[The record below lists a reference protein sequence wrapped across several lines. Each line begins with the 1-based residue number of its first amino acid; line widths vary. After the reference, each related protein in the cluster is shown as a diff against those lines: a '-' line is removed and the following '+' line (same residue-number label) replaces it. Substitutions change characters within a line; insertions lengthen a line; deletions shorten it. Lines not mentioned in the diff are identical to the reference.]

1 MHLIRKHR
9 DALAKGGRLGLKGRV
24 AWEVLTESGFVIR
37 SSQGERSNL
46 ILNQGLDQLASY
58 SLSQV
63 STYCAVGTGNADPID
78 SQVGLVNEVART
90 NNYKTGTGDC
100 GSFWT
105 SPTVCE
111 FKRTYD
117 FPIGA
122 LNGTY
127 YEIGFSP
134 IGTTGDNLFSR
145 TLLKDGGGNPTGVT
159 VGSSQQL
166 RVIYTLSVSLE
177 PATATAG
184 VVDISGVGELGMTHA
199 IQDTRGIGGRDLVMN
214 AALRGIGPNGGVESE
229 GYNISSILVC
239 APGGGSVSPITAQSQ
254 LEPARWFGGVSSV
267 YASVSDATDPLASP
281 GTSVPRCGSN
291 RSFKT
296 TTTEVYTPGSYYS
309 DITLHLS
316 VNEGNLG
323 IRSIC
328 VGLPSSIKAGTQYQ
342 LVHSYA
348 CLMDSAITKADT
360 HTLDLVFRLSW
371 GRA

>member
-1 MHLIRKHR
+1 MYLIRKHR

-58 SLSQV
+58 SLAAV
-63 STYCAVGTGNADPID
+63 SSYCAVGTGNADPIY

-90 NNYKTGTGDC
+90 NNYKSGTGDC
-100 GSFWT
+100 GSFWV

-199 IQDTRGIGGRDLVMN
+199 IQDTRGTSGRDLVMT
-214 AALRGIGPNGGVESE
+214 AAFYGIAPNGDTASTGYQTSNRGWCGLPGV
-229 GYNISSILVC
+229 
-239 APGGGSVSPITAQSQ
+239 SVRPIDAQRQ
-254 LEPARWFGGVSSV
+254 LEPMVWCGGSLPV
-267 YASVSDATDPLASP
+267 YASVSDATAPLASP
-281 GTSVPRCGSN
+281 GTSAPRCGSN
-291 RSFKT
+291 SSCKT
-296 TTTEVYTPGSYYS
+296 ATKEGYTFGSYYS

-316 VNEGNLG
+316 VNEGNFG

-328 VGLPSSIKAGTQYQ
+328 VGLPSSSDAGTAFQ

-348 CLMDSAITKADT
+348 CLLDSAITKADT
-360 HTLDLVFRLSW
+360 YTLDLVFRLSW